1 MVTAAPLTAIP
12 TGVLVTVSV
21 VPFVATDADA
31 VMLVAPVESIL
42 AAFKVMEATPLAFVN
57 AVAEVGVNVT
67 SELVSAK
74 VTTVPCTSAPLASL
88 SVAVAVTGVPKVTT
102 FEGMLKIREL
112 RSVVVVPVPVPV
124 PVLVAVVSS
133 PLPHPLRQQ
142 KRAEQISSSSI
153 VRENFASVDF
163 TILFSLFLMDR

>member
-21 VPFVATDADA
+21 VPFVVTDADA

-42 AAFKVMEATPLAFVN
+42 AAFKVMEATPLASVN

-67 SELVSAK
+67 SELVAAK
-74 VTTVPCTSAPLASL
+74 VTTAPCISAPLASL

-142 KRAEQISSSSI
+142 KRAKQISSSI
-153 VRENFASVDF
+153 VRENFALVDF

>member
-21 VPFVATDADA
+21 VPFVVTDADA

-42 AAFKVMEATPLAFVN
+42 AAFKVMEATPLASVN

-67 SELVSAK
+67 SELVAAK
-74 VTTVPCTSAPLASL
+74 VTTAPCISAPLASL

-124 PVLVAVVSS
+124 VSS

-142 KRAEQISSSSI
+142 KRAKQISSSI
-153 VRENFASVDF
+153 VRENFALVDF

>member
-102 FEGMLKIREL
+102 LEGMLKVREL
-112 RSVVVVPVPVPV
+112 RSVVVVLV
-124 PVLVAVVSS
+124 PVLVAIVS

-153 VRENFASVDF
+153 VRENFALVDF
-163 TILFSLFLMDR
+163 IILFSLFLMDR